1 MRIPVALMIALLTDL
16 IKLDKFLCENIQ
28 NDNNQRLIRLGLI
41 DAMKDS
47 GREDAAI
54 KLAKQSS
61 ERFPESIIL
70 VSQIVSMGMKNT
82 NKIYGF
88 DFPCENE

>member
-41 DAMKDS
+41 DAMK
-47 GREDAAI
+47 EPLVIYLCFI
-54 KLAKQSS
+54 K
-61 ERFPESIIL
+61 R
-70 VSQIVSMGMKNT
+70 
-82 NKIYGF
+82 
-88 DFPCENE
+88 